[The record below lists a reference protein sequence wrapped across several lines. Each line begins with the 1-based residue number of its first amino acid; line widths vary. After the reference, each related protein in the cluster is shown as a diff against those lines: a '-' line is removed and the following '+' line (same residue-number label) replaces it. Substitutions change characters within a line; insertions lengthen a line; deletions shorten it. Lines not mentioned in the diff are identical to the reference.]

1 MRNVEITLVHEN
13 AKIPKYQTEGS
24 AAFDFAIV
32 EATTIEPNKI
42 AKVRTGLIILT
53 PKDHALIIAS
63 RSSNPIKKG
72 IDMANSIGVVDSDY
86 AGPED
91 EIFLLLKNITES
103 PVTLLPGDRVAQGLF
118 VPITHA
124 TFTEAK
130 RPDQKNRGGHGS
142 TGK

>member
-24 AAFDFAIV
+24 AAFDFAVV
-32 EATTIEPNKI
+32 EATTIKPYEI
-42 AKVRTGLIILT
+42 AKVRTGLIIRT

-91 EIFLLLKNITES
+91 EIFLLLKNITGNT
-103 PVTLLPGDRVAQGLF
+103 VTLLPGDRVAQGLF
-118 VPITHA
+118 VPVTHA
-124 TFTEAK
+124 TFTEAT